1 MEWQYLKN
9 AAHENFERNEEVTI
23 VLGNET
29 CDVDSAVCSLVY
41 AYIRQ
46 GLSAV
51 LQETKHY
58 IPVLNI
64 NEEDKVL
71 KAEVFYFLEK
81 CGVPADCLQFRDTID
96 LKHIK
101 SSSHLEVILVDQHTL
116 SERDLWLKSHVAE
129 VIDHRP
135 LDPDWDWKNTSKTVE
150 SVASCATLI
159 AEKVI
164 NQDALPVPR
173 SMLILLYGAILLD
186 TWCFAENPKLY
197 TEKDKIIVE
206 ELYRKIN
213 NPTFVGLLKDEE
225 LIDGD
230 HLFEDL
236 LSVRCNLTQLTVPQ
250 ILKKDLKISCGIPIP
265 VLPVLVQEF
274 LKLHAIE
281 ELQKFTSN
289 FAYKGIILIGVT
301 FSNGRYA
308 QDIAV
313 FSTDKYFLDLMT
325 DTLVASREPDLQL
338 NEVTVYTNMEYI
350 KVFTQQNF
358 KATRKQILPIVREF
372 MRHFLSPPT
381 EG

>member
-1 MEWQYLKN
+1 MIQFTFFRHVWLHLNIY
-9 AAHENFERNEEVTI
+9 HENFEMNEEVTI

-81 CGVPADCLQFRDTID
+81 YGVPVDCLQFRDTID
-96 LKHIK
+96 LKHIR
-101 SSSHLEVILVDQHTL
+101 SSTHLEVILVDQHTL
-116 SERDLWLKSHVAE
+116 SERDLWLKSHVSE

-159 AEKVI
+159 AEKLI

-173 SMLILLYGAILLD
+173 SMLILLY
-186 TWCFAENPKLY
+186 ENPKLY

-206 ELYRKIN
+206 ELYRKISY
-213 NPTFVGLLKDEE
+213 PTFVGLLKDEE

-236 LSVRCNLTQLTVPQ
+236 LSVRCNLTHLTVLQ

-274 LKLHAIE
+274 LKLHTIE
-281 ELQKFTSN
+281 ELQKFTKD
-289 FAYKGIILIGVT
+289 FEYKGIILIGVT

-325 DTLVASREPDLQL
+325 DTLVTSRDPDLQL
-338 NEVTVYTNMEYI
+338 NEVTVYANMEYI

>member
-9 AAHENFERNEEVTI
+9 AAHENFEMNEEVTI

-81 CGVPADCLQFRDTID
+81 YGVPVDCLQFRDTID

-101 SSSHLEVILVDQHTL
+101 SSTHLKVILVDQHTL

-150 SVASCATLI
+150 TVASCATLI
-159 AEKVI
+159 AEKLI

-173 SMLILLYGAILLD
+173 SMLMLLY
-186 TWCFAENPKLY
+186 ENPKLY

-213 NPTFVGLLKDEE
+213 YPTFVGLLKDEE

-236 LSVRCNLTQLTVPQ
+236 LSVRCNLTHLTVLQ

-274 LKLHAIE
+274 LKLHTIE
-281 ELQKFTSN
+281 ELRKFTN
-289 FAYKGIILIGVT
+289 DFEYKGIILIGVT

-325 DTLVASREPDLQL
+325 DTLVTSRDPDLQL
-338 NEVTVYTNMEYI
+338 NEVTVHANMEYI

-381 EG
+381 EC

>member
-9 AAHENFERNEEVTI
+9 AAHENFEMNEEVTI

-81 CGVPADCLQFRDTID
+81 YGVPIDCLQFRDTID

-101 SSSHLEVILVDQHTL
+101 SSTHLEVILVDQHTL
-116 SERDLWLKSHVAE
+116 SERDLWLKSHVSE

-159 AEKVI
+159 AEKLI

-206 ELYRKIN
+206 ELYRKISY
-213 NPTFVGLLKDEE
+213 PTFVCLLKDEE

-236 LSVRCNLTQLTVPQ
+236 LSVRCNLTHLTVLQ

-265 VLPVLVQEF
+265 VLPVLVQ
-274 LKLHAIE
+274 
-281 ELQKFTSN
+281 
-289 FAYKGIILIGVT
+289 
-301 FSNGRYA
+301 
-308 QDIAV
+308 
-313 FSTDKYFLDLMT
+313 MT
-325 DTLVASREPDLQL
+325 DTLVTSRDPDLQL
-338 NEVTVYTNMEYI
+338 NEVTVYANMEYI